1 MQPNSRNPI
10 TPKFTI
16 GVILVLMGVVLALDQ
31 LGLLQA
37 NHLLRYWPAA
47 LIIVGLVMLQ
57 RGERHSALRA
67 LLLVV
72 IGGWLL
78 LNTLG
83 LVNLDLWEFIWPLLL
98 VFFGAR
104 IMMGNRSSGPGAPPD
119 GNSMPGTT
127 PGTMPG
133 MMPGATPGAPGAGGP
148 AGGPPPAAP
157 GPAGFSGFSPA
168 AVNSREPTHASLF
181 ALMSSSKRRWGKSV
195 FRSAEATAFMGGCEL
210 DLRDALL
217 PSDSPAVIDVFVLM
231 GGVNIFVPVNWTVSQ
246 DVVPLLGGV
255 QDKTRSVPSNSAQHL
270 LVRGTVLMGGVE
282 ISN

>member
-16 GVILVLMGVVLALDQ
+16 GVILVLMGVALALDQ
-31 LGLLQA
+31 LGMLQA
-37 NHLLRYWPAA
+37 NHLFRYWPAA
-47 LIIVGLVMLQ
+47 LVIVGLVMLQ

-67 LLLVV
+67 LLLIV

-83 LVNLDLWEFIWPLLL
+83 FVSLDLWEFVWPLLL

-104 IMMGNRSSGPGAPPD
+104 IMMGSRYSRRGGPPD
-119 GNSMPGTT
+119 GGTTPGGMPGGTPGTTPNSMPG
-127 PGTMPG
+127 
-133 MMPGATPGAPGAGGP
+133 AFEAGP
-148 AGGPPPAAP
+148 AAGAPPPAP
-157 GPAGFSGFSPA
+157 GPGGFSGYSPT
-168 AVNSREPTHASLF
+168 SGSTEPPHASLF
-181 ALMSSSKRRWGKSV
+181 ALMSSSKRRWGKSI
-195 FRSAEATAFMGGCEL
+195 FRGAEATAFMGGCEL

-217 PSDSPAVIDVFVLM
+217 AGDAPAVIDVFALM
-231 GGVNIFVPVNWTVSQ
+231 GGINIYVPVNWTVSQ

-255 QDKTRSVPSNSAQHL
+255 QDKTRSIPSNPAQHL
-270 LVRGTVLMGGVE
+270 VVRGTVMMGGVE

>member
-16 GVILVLMGVVLALDQ
+16 GVILVLMGVALALDQ
-31 LGLLQA
+31 LGMLQA
-37 NHLLRYWPAA
+37 NHLFRFWPAA

-57 RGERHSALRA
+57 RGERHGALRA
-67 LLLVV
+67 LLLIV

-83 LVNLDLWEFIWPLLL
+83 FVSLDLWEFVWPLLL

-104 IMMGNRSSGPGAPPD
+104 IMMGNRSSGPPPP
-119 GNSMPGTT
+119 NVGTT
-127 PGTMPG
+127 PGA
-133 MMPGATPGAPGAGGP
+133 MPGAMPGTPGAGP
-148 AGGPPPAAP
+148 TAGGPPFAA
-157 GPAGFSGFSPA
+157 
-168 AVNSREPTHASLF
+168 EPVHASLF
-181 ALMSSSKRRWGKSV
+181 ALMSSSKRRWGRSI

-217 PSDSPAVIDVFVLM
+217 AGDAPAVIDVFVLM

-255 QDKTRSVPSNSAQHL
+255 QDKTRSIPSNPAQHL
-270 LVRGTVLMGGVE
+270 VVRGTVMMGGVE